1 MVSEP
6 SRISD
11 KSLSRAL
18 RHLPWLFLL
27 LVMGGRANAQA
38 IGSPDQAIEH
48 KLHSAILG
56 EERTIHVYLPAGYKA
71 GSADK
76 YDVIYVLDGEMLAR
90 FFPPVRAFAE
100 ENDLVPPL
108 IIVGID
114 NLYWYDKGLDSR
126 DRDLLPAHVA
136 GSALSGG
143 ADRFAQF
150 LTEELKP
157 YIDRTYATSG
167 RTTLFGHSYGGMF
180 ATYMLLSHG
189 KAFDHYIASDPAL
202 WWNDGYVDRL
212 AGQKLA
218 GLPANK
224 TLFIGGRTGRI
235 NQAFGIARMVALLQT
250 KAPPGLRWKTVANA
264 DEDHGSVRL
273 KNIYDGLKFTYF
285 GHSGSMIDV
294 FPTDGILLKGKPV
307 ALLNYSSFLTE
318 QPGIRYTTDG
328 SEPTARSP
336 RYDYGVRVSA
346 PARLTVKQFSNWGPD
361 KTVSGRFVLGQAL
374 APVRLPA
381 GVTAGGVHY
390 QRYDRAPEKPSE
402 LDRLAPLSSGRLNA
416 FSVGTMNA
424 TGAFAARL
432 TSHFDA
438 RADGY
443 YIFLLDCDAAAE
455 LRIDGRRLIAIDA
468 ARDGRSQRSFVVPL
482 KRGFHSL
489 AIDYSH
495 RSGERRLS
503 LTYLAPA
510 RPGDPLAHL
519 PIEIP
524 PELLYAATGS

>member
-1 MVSEP
+1 M
-6 SRISD
+6 RQLLACLI
-11 KSLSRAL
+11 
-18 RHLPWLFLL
+18 LL
-27 LVMGGRANAQA
+27 LAMGGRAYAEA
-38 IGSPDQAIEH
+38 TPAPGQAIEH
-48 KLHSAILG
+48 KLHSTILG

-71 GSADK
+71 ESADK
-76 YDVIYVLDGEMLAR
+76 YDVVYVLDGEMLVR

-100 ENDLVPPL
+100 ENDLIPPL
-108 IIVGID
+108 IIVGIN

-126 DRDLLPAHVA
+126 DRDLLPTHVA
-136 GSALSGG
+136 GSPLSGG
-143 ADRFAQF
+143 ADRFAHF
-150 LTEELKP
+150 LVEELKP

-180 ATYMLLSHG
+180 TTYMLLLYPN
-189 KAFDHYIASDPAL
+189 AFDHYIVSDPAL

-212 AGQKLA
+212 ATTKLGA
-218 GLPANK
+218 LPPNK

-235 NQAFGIARMVALLQT
+235 NQAFGIARMVALLRA
-250 KAPPGLRWKTVANA
+250 KAPRGLRWKNVANA

-285 GHSGSMIDV
+285 GHGGSMIDV

-328 SEPTARSP
+328 AEPTARSA
-336 RYDYGVRVSA
+336 RYDYGLPISA

-361 KTVSGRFVLGQAL
+361 KTVKGRFVLGEAL

-381 GVTAGGVHY
+381 GFTAGGVHY
-390 QRYDRAPEKPSE
+390 KRYDTAPPELSE
-402 LDRLAPLSSGRLNA
+402 LDRLTASSSGRLDG
-416 FSVGTMNA
+416 FSL
-424 TGAFAARL
+424 GAMAGPGPFAARL
-432 TSHFDA
+432 TSHFYA
-438 RADGY
+438 HADGY

-455 LRIDGRRLIAIDA
+455 LSIDGRLLIAIDA
-468 ARDGRSQRSFVVPL
+468 ARDGRNQRSFVLPL
-482 KRGFHSL
+482 KHGFHSL
-489 AIDYSH
+489 AVDYWH

-503 LTYLAPA
+503 LTYLAPT

-524 PELLYAATGS
+524 SELLYAAPDS